1 MRFDFPSEQGCL
13 AGTVLAVRV
22 LISFLDRFAVT
33 AKHCVVSGNNK
44 QQGARKM
51 SGSGKCV
58 EQNKQPKI
66 DTAMCIP
73 QANELL
79 LLVSVFTFSIVITL
93 LKRARIPA
101 ATHTHTCTY
110 ATAFDPQLP

>member
-1 MRFDFPSEQGCL
+1 
-13 AGTVLAVRV
+13 
-22 LISFLDRFAVT
+22 
-33 AKHCVVSGNNK
+33 
-44 QQGARKM
+44 M

-110 ATAFDPQLP
+110 ATAFDPQLPWQQKKPGSHLVRIVASVPAKHVA